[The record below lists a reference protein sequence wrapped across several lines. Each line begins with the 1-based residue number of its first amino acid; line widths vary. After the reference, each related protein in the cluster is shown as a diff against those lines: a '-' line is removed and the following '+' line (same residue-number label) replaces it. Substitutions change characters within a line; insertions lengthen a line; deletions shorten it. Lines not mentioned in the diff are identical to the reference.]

1 MIQLFAFF
9 VFDLYSFANVDD
21 HLFAAVDVVTLLQLH
36 LKVTT
41 RLLKKDPV
49 PVMLF

>member
-21 HLFAAVDVVTLLQLH
+21 HLFAAVNV
-36 LKVTT
+36 VTT

-49 PVMLF
+49 PVTFF